1 MSGQLVPNVI
11 AEFIEQVV
19 EIIVKGSLQ
28 HRLPAATVE
37 VVGFEDIVVEHHFLF
52 QRLR

>member
-1 MSGQLVPNVI
+1 VSGQLVPDII

-37 VVGFEDIVVEHHFLF
+37 VAGFEDIVVEHHFLF